1 MNVIDRIKAYKKKKN
16 AVYLIGVK
24 YFIFIDITKNSFEL
38 YDDIEDLSP
47 EMKGDFEALTR

>member
-47 EMKGDFEALTR
+47 EMRGDFEELTR